1 MKLLWMVIFAA
12 YCLMAGNSFASGVLW
27 GYTGSGAP
35 DQWGNL
41 DPAFALCGQ
50 GVNQSPINLT
60 GFIEAELEPI
70 DFKYSGL
77 TTEILNNGHTIQVN
91 HASGSSINLGG
102 KSFELKQ
109 FHFHAP
115 SENLIDGESFPMEAH
130 FVHVAK
136 DGSLAVIGVMYQT
149 GEMNSALEM
158 LWQQMPLKAGA
169 KVALASQVKAD
180 KLLPEN
186 RDYYRFNGSL
196 TTPPCTEGVLWMVM
210 KEPVSV
216 SRNQVEAFAHL
227 MHHPNNRPVQQV
239 NARPV
244 LK

>member
-1 MKLLWMVIFAA
+1 
-12 YCLMAGNSFASGVLW
+12 
-27 GYTGSGAP
+27 
-35 DQWGNL
+35 
-41 DPAFALCGQ
+41 
-50 GVNQSPINLT
+50 
-60 GFIEAELEPI
+60 
-70 DFKYSGL
+70 
-77 TTEILNNGHTIQVN
+77 
-91 HASGSSINLGG
+91 
-102 KSFELKQ
+102 
-109 FHFHAP
+109 
-115 SENLIDGESFPMEAH
+115 MEGH

-149 GEMNSALEM
+149 GEMNSALEK
-158 LWQQMPLKAGA
+158 LWQQMPLKVGE
-169 KVALASQVKAD
+169 KVALLSQVKAD